1 MNILSFYSILF
12 FRNGCLRAAGGVC
25 SRMEFNMR
33 KGTVL
38 SLKNFK
44 LADFISKNNILV
56 LLVLFFL
63 AGITA
68 GTFAEAKISFLSEY
82 AVTYIERFTG
92 ERIDASF
99 ISVALDSFMSAGIT
113 LLLIFAAG
121 TSMLGVVLVP
131 LIAAVRGLLYGSV
144 SALLYSEY
152 SVRGIAFNAVLII
165 PSAIIFIISMLL
177 AARESVRFS
186 IVIAKMSLPGT
197 PAVNLSFDFK
207 NYCGR
212 YLFILLIAMASA
224 LTDAVLS
231 CSFMASL
238 ALQ

>member
-1 MNILSFYSILF
+1 
-12 FRNGCLRAAGGVC
+12 
-25 SRMEFNMR
+25 MEFNMR

-99 ISVALDSFMSAGIT
+99 VSVALDSFMSAGIT

-165 PSAIIFIISMLL
+165 PSAIFIISMLL

-231 CSFMASL
+231 CSFMTSL